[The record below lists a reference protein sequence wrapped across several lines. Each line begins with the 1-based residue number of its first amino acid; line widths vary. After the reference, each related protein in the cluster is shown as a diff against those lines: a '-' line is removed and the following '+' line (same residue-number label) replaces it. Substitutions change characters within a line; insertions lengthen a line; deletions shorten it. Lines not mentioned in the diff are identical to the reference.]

1 VRPLNRELAIPNESD
16 KDLNHE
22 VFSAKLADEPR
33 EALKPT
39 VRALNEELARFND
52 PEKDLKN
59 ELFSAR
65 PDEAPREPLR
75 LLASPLV

>member
-1 VRPLNRELAIPNESD
+1 MRPLNRELAKPSESER
-16 KDLNHE
+16 DLNHD

-33 EALKPT
+33 EALKPI
-39 VRALNEELARFND
+39 VRALNEELARFNK

-59 ELFSAR
+59 ELFSTR